1 MKRLLKV
8 TAMTGLLTLLRMAM
22 GFVIAKVVAI
32 YTGPT
37 GLAMLGQ
44 VQSMV
49 ASLNGIINA
58 PVGNGVVRYTAEH
71 QEQGMEA
78 CSPWWRAAWQWV
90 LILSAIIIPLGL
102 LLSKKISFWLFQ
114 DISLSWVVMATVLV
128 LPLSAIGTLFNS
140 IINGQQQ
147 YRRYVGL
154 GMISALVSGSLM
166 LAMIAIYDIQGA
178 LLAAA
183 TQSALIGIVML
194 CLNIRQPW
202 FKVRYW
208 WGRCDVQSRK
218 DIRNYMLMAITSALT
233 VPTSLILVRNIII
246 NQLGWDAAGQW
257 QAVWKISEV
266 YLGVITMALT
276 TYYLPRLSSL
286 KKVDL
291 IVPEI
296 NRTAR
301 VIIPIVAVMALGVY
315 LLRDVAITLLFT
327 EDFRSAREL
336 FSVQLVG
343 DVIKISAWLYAYP
356 MLSRGATKRF
366 IQMEIFFAISFIA
379 LTYVFILMYGLI
391 GANIAYLINYLLYF
405 VVLFSV
411 GERYLYNECK

>member
-71 QEQGMEA
+71 QAQGMEA

-102 LLSKKISFWLFQ
+102 LLSKKISFLLFQ
-114 DISLSWVVMATVLV
+114 DTSLSWVVMATIIV
-128 LPLSAIGTLFNS
+128 LPLSAIGTFFNS

-166 LAMIAIYDIQGA
+166 LAMIAVYNIQGA

-183 TQSALIGIVML
+183 TQSALIGVVML

-202 FKVRYW
+202 SKLCCW
-208 WGRCDVQSRK
+208 WGHCDTKFRK
-218 DIRNYMLMAITSALT
+218 DIRSYMLMAITTALT

-266 YLGVITMALT
+266 YLGVITMALS
-276 TYYLPRLSSL
+276 TYYLPKLSSL
-286 KKVDL
+286 KKVDD
-291 IVPEI
+291 IVHEI

-301 VIIPIVAVMALGVY
+301 VIIPIVATMALGIY
-315 LLRDVAITLLFT
+315 LLRDIAISLLFT
-327 EDFRSAREL
+327 DEFHGAREL
-336 FSVQLVG
+336 FAIQLIG
-343 DVIKISAWLYAYP
+343 DVIKIAAWLYAYP
-356 MLSRGATKRF
+356 MLSRGATKWF
-366 IQMEIFFAISFIA
+366 VSTEISFSI
-379 LTYVFILMYGLI
+379 LFVVFSYMFISILGI
-391 GANIAYLINYLLYF
+391 EGTVISYLSNYILYF
-405 VVLFSV
+405 LVAYINVKKFS
-411 GERYLYNECK
+411 K